1 MKLKGNY
8 CVHTLNNNETN
19 FRLWYYL
26 IAKKAKI
33 TADRIHVD
41 FNDTVLLG
49 FGDDRWYFPQPAA
62 CSIAWHQ

>member
-8 CVHTLNNNETN
+8 CVHTLNNDETN

-33 TADRIHVD
+33 AADKIHVD
-41 FNDTVLLG
+41 FKDMALLG
-49 FGDDRWYFPQPAA
+49 FGDGN
-62 CSIAWHQ
+62 